1 LLSRQAAVARGRLF
15 PYPADLQPTAHPGKR
30 DVMDHRQQASRRLRA
45 AHISPLPACIA
56 LIVLLVASAAA
67 DEAAPEP
74 APPKPTSTAAEQSH
88 AGPPE
93 RDRGEPLWEIGAVGG
108 GGWLPDYPAAG
119 QNHWNGI
126 ALPYAI
132 YRGDFLQVG
141 ERGIVRGLLLDLR
154 NVEFDLSADAAFP
167 VDSSDNRAR
176 EGMSD
181 LDTLFEIGPKLTYK
195 FLPRGSGQELD
206 LSLAT
211 RAVLSTDIVNWRYQG
226 FVVNPGLTWRD
237 ERFLDG
243 DLRLVAGINPLF
255 GFDGLNRYFYQVSPG
270 NARPDRPAYKAD
282 PGYIGTELTLG
293 ASWSPFERVRL
304 FGGIVPGYY
313 KGSANEDSPL
323 YRDDFTIAVGGGLR
337 VALFQSERRVPR

>member
-1 LLSRQAAVARGRLF
+1 
-15 PYPADLQPTAHPGKR
+15 
-30 DVMDHRQQASRRLRA
+30 MDHRQQASRRRSRA
-45 AHISPLPACIA
+45 ASIFPLLGSVMCVVAAAAAEEPAA
-56 LIVLLVASAAA
+56 PPEPPAAA
-67 DEAAPEP
+67 D
-74 APPKPTSTAAEQSH
+74 

-93 RDRGEPLWEIGAVGG
+93 RDRSEPLWEIGVVGG
-108 GGWLPDYPAAG
+108 GGWLPDYPAAS
-119 QNHWNGI
+119 QNHWRGI
-126 ALPYAI
+126 GLPYAI

-141 ERGIVRGLLLDLR
+141 ERGIVRGLFLDLR
-154 NVEFDLSADAAFP
+154 NLEFDLSADAAFP

-176 EGMSD
+176 QGMPD

-206 LSLAT
+206 LSVAT
-211 RAVLSTDIVNWRYQG
+211 RAVMSTDIVNWRYQG

-243 DLRLVAGINPLF
+243 DLSLVAGLNPLF
-255 GFDGLNRYFYQVSPG
+255 GFDGLNRYFYQVNPRF
-270 NARPDRPAYKAD
+270 ARPERPAYDAD
-282 PGYIGTELTLG
+282 DGYIGTELTLG
-293 ASWSPFERVRL
+293 VAWSPFERVRL

-323 YRDDFTIAVGGGLR
+323 YRDNFTIAVGGGLR

>member
-1 LLSRQAAVARGRLF
+1 MGLCPEPPRHPARTDVAAPLLAVFLLAAAPAPLVAEE
-15 PYPADLQPTAHPGKR
+15 PPAP
-30 DVMDHRQQASRRLRA
+30 
-45 AHISPLPACIA
+45 
-56 LIVLLVASAAA
+56 ASAA
-67 DEAAPEP
+67 E
-74 APPKPTSTAAEQSH
+74 

-93 RDRGEPLWEIGAVGG
+93 RGRTEPLWEIGAVGG

-132 YRGDFLQVG
+132 YRGDFLQLG
-141 ERGIVRGLLLDLR
+141 ERGIVRGLFLDLR
-154 NVEFDLSADAAFP
+154 HFELDLSADAAFP

-176 EGMSD
+176 EGMPD
-181 LDTLFEIGPKLTYK
+181 LDTLFEIGPKLIYK

-206 LSLAT
+206 LSLAA

-226 FVVNPGLTWRD
+226 FVINPGLTWRD

-243 DLRLVAGINPLF
+243 DLSLVAGVNPLF
-255 GFDGLNRYFYQVSPG
+255 GFDGLDRYFYRVSPG
-270 NARPDRPAYKAD
+270 DARPDRPAYKAD
-282 PGYIGTELTLG
+282 PGYIGTEMTLG
-293 ASWSPFERVRL
+293 VSWSPFERVRL

-323 YRDDFTIAVGGGLR
+323 YRDNFTIAVGGGLR
-337 VALFQSERRVPR
+337 VSLFQSERRVPR

>member
-1 LLSRQAAVARGRLF
+1 MGYRR
-15 PYPADLQPTAHPGKR
+15 
-30 DVMDHRQQASRRLRA
+30 QASRRARA
-45 AHISPLPACIA
+45 HGILT
-56 LIVLLVASAAA
+56 LLASILFVAAA
-67 DEAAPEP
+67 AAEEP
-74 APPKPTSTAAEQSH
+74 ATSEPSPPKPTSAAAE

-93 RDRGEPLWEIGAVGG
+93 RDRSEPLWEIGAVGG

-119 QNHWNGI
+119 QNHWNGV

-132 YRGDFLQVG
+132 YRGDFLQLG
-141 ERGIVRGLLLDLR
+141 ERGIVRGLFLDLR
-154 NVEFDLSADAAFP
+154 HFELDLSADAAFP
-167 VDSSDNRAR
+167 ASSSDNRAR
-176 EGMSD
+176 EGMPD
-181 LDTLFEIGPKLTYK
+181 LDTLFEIGPKLIYK
-195 FLPRGSGQELD
+195 FLPRGSGQDLD
-206 LSLAT
+206 LSLAA

-226 FVVNPGLTWRD
+226 FVLNPGLTWRD

-270 NARPDRPAYKAD
+270 DARADRPAYNAD
-282 PGYIGTELTLG
+282 PGYIGTEITLG

>member
-1 LLSRQAAVARGRLF
+1 
-15 PYPADLQPTAHPGKR
+15 
-30 DVMDHRQQASRRLRA
+30 MEHRKPVSRRRPRPGGVLPLVATLLIAAAIPERA
-45 AHISPLPACIA
+45 AAE
-56 LIVLLVASAAA
+56 
-67 DEAAPEP
+67 EAAPEVP
-74 APPKPTSTAAEQSH
+74 APPAAPAD

-93 RDRGEPLWEIGAVGG
+93 RGGTRPLWEIGLVGG

-154 NVEFDLSADAAFP
+154 NLEFDLSADAAFP

-176 EGMSD
+176 EGMRD
-181 LDTLFEIGPKLTYK
+181 LDTLFELGPKLTYK

-211 RAVLSTDIVNWRYQG
+211 RAVISTDIVNWRYQG
-226 FVVNPGLTWRD
+226 FVVNPALTWRD

-243 DLRLVAGINPLF
+243 QLRLIAGINPLF
-255 GFDGLNRYFYQVSPG
+255 GLDGLNSYFYRVSPG
-270 NARPDRPAYKAD
+270 DARPGRPAYKAD
-282 PGYIGTELTLG
+282 PGYIGTEMTLG
-293 ASWSPFERVRL
+293 FSWAPLERVRL
-304 FGGIVPGYY
+304 FGGVVPGYY

-337 VALFQSERRVPR
+337 VILFQSERRVAR

>member
-1 LLSRQAAVARGRLF
+1 
-15 PYPADLQPTAHPGKR
+15 
-30 DVMDHRQQASRRLRA
+30 MDHRKQALRRRSC
-45 AHISPLPACIA
+45 AHGLPLLAIIA
-56 LIVLLVASAAA
+56 LFAVAAA
-67 DEAAPEP
+67 AAEKPAPTEP
-74 APPKPTSTAAEQSH
+74 APPKPATAAAE
-88 AGPPE
+88 AAPPE
-93 RDRGEPLWEIGAVGG
+93 RGRSEPLWEIGLVGG
-108 GGWLPDYPAAG
+108 GGWLPDYPAAS
-119 QNHWNGI
+119 QNHWRGI

-141 ERGIVRGLLLDLR
+141 ERGIVRGLFLDLR
-154 NVEFDLSADAAFP
+154 NLEFDLSADAAFP

-176 EGMSD
+176 EGMPD

-195 FLPRGSGQELD
+195 FLPRGSGQEVD
-206 LSLAT
+206 LSVAT

-243 DLRLVAGINPLF
+243 DLSLVAAINPLF
-255 GFDGLNRYFYQVSPG
+255 GFDGLNRYFYQVSPRDVRPG
-270 NARPDRPAYKAD
+270 RPQYNADS
-282 PGYIGTELTLG
+282 GYIGTELTLG

-323 YRDDFTIAVGGGLR
+323 YRDNFTIAVGGGLR
-337 VALFQSERRVPR
+337 VTLFQSERRVPR

>member
-1 LLSRQAAVARGRLF
+1 MTALSHAGCARVDATTMIIDRQSVTGCTLSTLPQAGLLL
-15 PYPADLQPTAHPGKR
+15 
-30 DVMDHRQQASRRLRA
+30 
-45 AHISPLPACIA
+45 AC
-56 LIVLLVASAAA
+56 LLLVAPAAA
-67 DEAAPEP
+67 EEAAPPEP
-74 APPKPTSTAAEQSH
+74 APPKPTSAAAEE
-88 AGPPE
+88 GPPE
-93 RDRGEPLWEIGAVGG
+93 RDRTEPLWEIGVVGG
-108 GGWLPDYPAAG
+108 GGWLPDYPAAS
-119 QNHWNGI
+119 QNHWRGI

-141 ERGIVRGLLLDLR
+141 ERGIVRGLFLDLR
-154 NVEFDLSADAAFP
+154 NVELDLSADAAFP

-181 LDTLFEIGPKLTYK
+181 LDTLFEIGPKLIYK

-206 LSLAT
+206 LSVAT

-226 FVVNPGLTWRD
+226 FVVNPGLAWRD
-237 ERFLDG
+237 ARFLNG
-243 DLRLVAGINPLF
+243 DLSLVASLNPLF
-255 GFDGLNRYFYQVSPG
+255 GFDGLNRYFYQVSPRD
-270 NARPDRPAYKAD
+270 ARPNRPQYSAE

-323 YRDDFTIAVGGGLR
+323 YRDNFTIAVGGGLR
-337 VALFQSERRVPR
+337 VALFESERRVPR

>member
-1 LLSRQAAVARGRLF
+1 V
-15 PYPADLQPTAHPGKR
+15 PANG
-30 DVMDHRQQASRRLRA
+30 
-45 AHISPLPACIA
+45 
-56 LIVLLVASAAA
+56 VLLLASLLLAATAAA
-67 DEAAPEP
+67 EDAAPTPP
-74 APPKPTSTAAEQSH
+74 APPKPTSAAAE

-93 RDRGEPLWEIGAVGG
+93 RSRTEPLWEIGAVGG

-141 ERGIVRGLLLDLR
+141 ERGIVRGLFVDLR
-154 NVEFDLSADAAFP
+154 NFELDLSAGAAFP

-176 EGMSD
+176 EGMPD
-181 LDTLFEIGPKLTYK
+181 LDTLFELGPKLIYK
-195 FLPRGSGQELD
+195 FLPRGSGLELD
-206 LSLAT
+206 LSLAA

-226 FVVNPGLTWRD
+226 VVINPSLTWRD

-243 DLRLVAGINPLF
+243 DLSLVAGINPLF
-255 GFDGLNRYFYQVSPG
+255 GLDGLNRYFYRVGPAD
-270 NARPDRPAYKAD
+270 ARPDRPAYKAD
-282 PGYIGTELTLG
+282 PGYIGTEITLG

-313 KGSANEDSPL
+313 GGSANEDSPL

-337 VALFQSERRVPR
+337 VKLFQSEDRVPR

>member
-1 LLSRQAAVARGRLF
+1 MG
-15 PYPADLQPTAHPGKR
+15 
-30 DVMDHRQQASRRLRA
+30 HRKQASRRARA
-45 AHISPLPACIA
+45 HGIFT
-56 LIVLLVASAAA
+56 LLASLLFAVAAA
-67 DEAAPEP
+67 ANEVAPREP
-74 APPKPTSTAAEQSH
+74 APPRPTSAAAE

-93 RDRGEPLWEIGAVGG
+93 RERSEPLWEIGAVGG

-119 QNHWNGI
+119 QNHWNGV

-132 YRGDFLQVG
+132 YRGDFLQLG

-154 NVEFDLSADAAFP
+154 HFELDLSADAAFP

-176 EGMSD
+176 EGMPD
-181 LDTLFEIGPKLTYK
+181 LDTLFELGPKLIYK

-206 LSLAT
+206 LSLAA

-226 FVVNPGLTWRD
+226 VVINPGLTWRD
-237 ERFLDG
+237 ARFLEG
-243 DLRLVAGINPLF
+243 DLRLVAGINSLF
-255 GFDGLNRYFYQVSPG
+255 GFDGLNRYFYHVSPG
-270 NARPDRPAYKAD
+270 DARPARPAYNAD
-282 PGYIGTELTLG
+282 PGYIGTEITLG

-323 YRDDFTIAVGGGLR
+323 YRDDFTVAVGGGLR
-337 VALFQSERRVPR
+337 VTLFQSERRVPR